1 MAQNKINDAKAL
13 LQNKADNSQL
23 VSKEQL
29 QQTIQPAASTD
40 GMTQDSTRNYNNKRQ
55 AAEQAIQHANDVINN
70 GDATS
75 QQINDAKNT
84 VEQAQREYAEAK
96 SNLRADKSQ
105 LQSAYDT
112 LNRDVNK

>member
-1 MAQNKINDAKAL
+1 
-13 LQNKADNSQL
+13 
-23 VSKEQL
+23 
-29 QQTIQPAASTD
+29 
-40 GMTQDSTRNYNNKRQ
+40 MTQDSTRNYNNKRQ

-75 QQINDAKNT
+75 QQINDAKIQLNRH
-84 VEQAQREYAEAK
+84 REYAEAK

-112 LNRDVNK
+112 LNRDVLTNDKSQHL